1 MRLATALFGLTLG
14 LCVSAIQADAVPMAS
29 RGLETNSPIIEV
41 AVHCG
46 PHAHYVRGHRNHAGQ
61 YVKGRCIR
69 DKR

>member
-14 LCVSAIQADAVPMAS
+14 LGVWTFQADAVPMTS
-29 RGLETNSPIIEV
+29 RSLETNSPIVEA